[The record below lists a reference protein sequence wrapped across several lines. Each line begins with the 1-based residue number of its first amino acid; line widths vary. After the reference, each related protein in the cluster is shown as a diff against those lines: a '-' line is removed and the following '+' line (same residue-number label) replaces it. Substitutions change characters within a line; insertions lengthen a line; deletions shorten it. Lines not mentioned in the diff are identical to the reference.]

1 MSWSSRVSKEIDIED
16 IPDNI
21 TEYTEPDND
30 LECPKVVSRNFWS
43 NPRFRSN
50 ILDTECRLT
59 PCFERWQ
66 NYYLIELED
75 IFLILNYELTLK
87 EFQINTSS
95 EKIFEGF
102 CRIIYNK
109 SSKYL

>member
-21 TEYTEPDND
+21 SEYTEPDNE
-30 LECPKVVSRNFWS
+30 LECSKVVSRKFWS

-50 ILDTECRLT
+50 ILETECRPT
-59 PCFERWQ
+59 PFFEKWQ
-66 NYYLIELED
+66 NHYLIELEEL
-75 IFLILNYELTLK
+75 FSILNYELNMK
-87 EFQINTSS
+87 EFQINTRSG
-95 EKIFEGF
+95 KIFEGF